1 MLAGQELYHQ
11 PTAIPPPTIFTSYDS
26 RNLGKESALCHPG
39 QLHLKMGVEMFA
51 VLMNSEENVKVL
63 STDSLLS
70 GICTMRVNNKSY
82 WCCFSS

>member
-11 PTAIPPPTIFTSYDS
+11 PTAIPPLPSSLAMIPGTW
-26 RNLGKESALCHPG
+26 GKKSALCHPG

-51 VLMNSEENVKVL
+51 VLMNSEENLKAL